1 MDVRIK
7 YQTRLDQL
15 YVKEVYSV
23 VETLGE
29 TKNLESLKDK
39 FAVCGRRCSD
49 VFSEIDALHKKVNA
63 WIEQGAKSKP
73 SLKGIGPIR

>member
-7 YQTRLDQL
+7 YQTRLNQL

-29 TKNLESLKDK
+29 VKNLEKLKAS
-39 FAVCGRRCSD
+39 FAVCGRCCSD
-49 VFSEIDALHKKVNA
+49 IFTEIDKLHSKVNK
-63 WIEQGAKSKP
+63 WIASGAKAKS

>member
-7 YQTRLDQL
+7 YQTRLNQL

-29 TKNLESLKDK
+29 VKNLERLKAS
-39 FAVCGRRCSD
+39 FAVCGRSCSD
-49 VFSEIDALHKKVNA
+49 VFTEIDKLHAKVNK
-63 WIEQGAKSKP
+63 WIQDGAKTHPYK
-73 SLKGIGPIR
+73 KGIGPIR